1 MENINISRFTFL
13 VCFFSFGMY
22 LAMPGP
28 VQEHRQIKETVPVDR
43 TAVDFNKQIVSI
55 SRIRDL
61 SVFFERNGFFDIP
74 EGAIW
79 IVLFDYDGVM
89 FPVGGRGINQFDK
102 ELTPIIKKLKKAGV
116 LVGGLPFGG
125 QRQTDRY
132 LSAFNAEFG
141 GFNFFLD
148 VNGPFSKENSR
159 LLLKNGV
166 VWNIGVSHLTKGQAL
181 RDLLI
186 FLRDQK
192 EINLGKVKI
201 VFVDDSPSN
210 LKSAIFETQDLGL
223 MQFVPIH
230 YIKSF
235 VQSFDFMRF
244 NTFKDSL
251 RNLYRNFMRFYMPRS
266 IELVMP

>member
-1 MENINISRFTFL
+1 MRNMNISRFVFL
-13 VCFFSFGMY
+13 VCFFVFGVD

-28 VQEHRQIKETVPVDR
+28 IQEHGQIKETIPVDR
-43 TAVDFNKQIVSI
+43 PAVDFDKQIVSI
-55 SRIRDL
+55 SRTRDL

-74 EGAIW
+74 KGAIW
-79 IVLFDYDGVM
+79 VVLLDYDGVM
-89 FPVGGRGINQFDK
+89 FPVGGRGIDQFDK
-102 ELTPIIKKLKKAGV
+102 ELTPIIIKLKKAGV

-132 LSAFNAEFG
+132 LSAFKTEFG

-148 VNGPFSKENSR
+148 VDGPFSKKNSR

-166 VWNIGVSHLTKGQAL
+166 VWNIGVSRLTKGQAL

-186 FLRDQK
+186 FLKDK
-192 EINLGKVKI
+192 KGVDLKKVKL

-235 VQSFDFMRF
+235 AQSFDFIRF

-251 RNLYRNFMRFYMPRS
+251 KNLYRNFMRFYMPRS

>member
-1 MENINISRFTFL
+1 MNISHFTFL
-13 VCFFSFGMY
+13 VCFFAFGMY

-43 TAVDFNKQIVSI
+43 SEVDFNKQIVSI

-79 IVLFDYDGVM
+79 IVLLDYDGVV
-89 FPVGGRGINQFDK
+89 FPLGGRGFDQLDK
-102 ELTPIIKKLKKAGV
+102 GLTPIIKRLKAAGV
-116 LVGGLPFGG
+116 SVGGLPLSGEKK
-125 QRQTDRY
+125 TDKY
-132 LSAFNAEFG
+132 LPAFNYEFS

-148 VNGPFSKENSR
+148 VDGPFSEKSPR
-159 LLLKNGV
+159 LLLKHGV
-166 VWNIGVSHLTKGQAL
+166 VWNIGSSGLTKGRAL
-181 RDLLI
+181 RELLI
-186 FLRDQK
+186 FLRDK
-192 EINLGKVKI
+192 KRIDLKKVKL
-201 VFVDDSPSN
+201 VFVDDSPAN

-244 NTFKDSL
+244 STYKDSL
-251 RNLYRNFMRFYMPRS
+251 RSLYRNFMRFYMPRS
-266 IELVMP
+266 IELLLP